1 MVGDVAGVRHS
12 AAATHAP
19 ADAPRPGCPC
29 SRGVDVYFS
38 SPAGEASPSAQRFC
52 PPPGASCLG
61 GRNAELLGGRRLLGA
76 GRPLCSLGRRGSP
89 RAILRPPSP
98 ALGALRVPSPA
109 QRPGRSSTVAG
120 PRTHLCLCLRPCQ
133 PPEVLGA
140 RSAGRCCLGS
150 GLLCSTD
157 PPRGGG
163 LSLPSLC
170 PRWPFT
176 LAASPPCCQPTPGPS
191 GRAGPGLQ
199 RGPRL
204 SRAADPALF
213 EEPVND
219 QPS

>member
-1 MVGDVAGVRHS
+1 MVGDVAGVRDS

-61 GRNAELLGGRRLLGA
+61 GRNAELLGGGRLLGA

-89 RAILRPPSP
+89 RAILQPPSP

-109 QRPGRSSTVAG
+109 QRPRRSSTVAG

-150 GLLCSTD
+150 GLLWSTD
-157 PPRGGG
+157 PPQRWGSFSAVSVPPVALHFSGQSSL
-163 LSLPSLC
+163 LSAH
-170 PRWPFT
+170 PRPQRKDWPW
-176 LAASPPCCQPTPGPS
+176 ASEGTKASQSC
-191 GRAGPGLQ
+191 
-199 RGPRL
+199 
-204 SRAADPALF
+204 
-213 EEPVND
+213 
-219 QPS
+219 